1 MNIPSNF
8 IRESS
13 KLLSRI
19 RLPRTTL
26 PVLTHI
32 FATLDATGITLA
44 VTDLDRWLE
53 TRMDVPPCPIE
64 PESFL
69 IPPDA
74 IKAMKQADKH
84 TDIKITCKGPRKSRE
99 LRLVMLCGGISVES
113 RYPTLEVS
121 ELPLCP
127 IFDGEEIRI
136 PARTME
142 SLTTVADCASNDAT
156 RYVLN
161 GVLFTPE
168 DGGRLIATDGRR
180 LASAPAE
187 VPPTAFI
194 LPNQTVSVLAHP
206 DFTRSDAHIRL
217 QQVNEAEWISI
228 RSGNH
233 VLTSKIIEGTY
244 PNYRQVI
251 PQHAPELVTFSP
263 GHRTSVIKWLT
274 GLADHESA
282 VNLSWEK
289 RGHLTLTQ
297 RSASDASAVLRVPA
311 EIEGNP
317 PLIAFHPRN
326 LASAFD
332 IGSTLCLSD
341 ELSPGICRHPS
352 GRFCVVKPMRVTI
365 ATAAAVQAE
374 VAPTPDHTRAAA

>member
-8 IRESS
+8 LRESS

-19 RLPRTTL
+19 RHPRTTL

-32 FATLDATGITLA
+32 LATLDATGITLA
-44 VTDLDRWLE
+44 ITDLDRWLE
-53 TRMDVPPCPIE
+53 TRMNTTPGPYE

-74 IKAMKQADKH
+74 MKAMKQADKH
-84 TDIKITCKGPRKSRE
+84 TDIKITCKDPIKRRE
-99 LRLVMLCGGISVES
+99 LRLVMACGGITVES
-113 RYPTLEVS
+113 RHLTLEVS
-121 ELPLCP
+121 ELPLRP
-127 IFDGEEIRI
+127 VMDSQEILI
-136 PARTME
+136 PARTIE
-142 SLTTVADCASNDAT
+142 SLAIVAGCASNDAT

-168 DGGRLIATDGRR
+168 DGGRLVATDGRR
-180 LASAPAE
+180 LACAPAE
-187 VPPTAFI
+187 VPPTPFI

-206 DFTRSDAHIRL
+206 DFTRSDAHI
-217 QQVNEAEWISI
+217 QIQKVDDTEWISI

-233 VLTSKIIEGTY
+233 VLLSKTIEGNY

-251 PQHAPELVTFSP
+251 PHQAPVLVTFSP
-263 GHRTSVIKWLT
+263 GHRAAVIKWLRT
-274 GLADHESA
+274 LTDHESA

-289 RGHLTLTQ
+289 KGHLTLTQ

-311 EIEGNP
+311 EIEGAP
-317 PLIAFHPRN
+317 PLIAFHPRY
-326 LASAFD
+326 LADAFE

-352 GRFCVVKPMRVTI
+352 GRFCVVMPMRITI
-365 ATAAAVQAE
+365 ATAAAVQTE
-374 VAPTPDHTRAAA
+374 VAKAA

>member
-19 RLPRTTL
+19 RHPRTTL

-32 FATLDATGITLA
+32 LATLDSTGITLA
-44 VTDLDRWLE
+44 ITDLDRWLE
-53 TRMDVPPCPIE
+53 TRMDASPGPNE

-74 IKAMKQADKH
+74 MKAMKQADKN
-84 TDIKITCKGPRKSRE
+84 TDIKITCKGPSKRRE
-99 LRLVMLCGGISVES
+99 LRLVMTCGGISVES
-113 RYPTLEVS
+113 RHPTLEAS
-121 ELPLCP
+121 DFPLRP
-127 IFDGEEIRI
+127 VIDGEEIRV
-136 PARTME
+136 PSKTME
-142 SLTTVADCASNDAT
+142 SLTVIADCASNDAT
-156 RYVLN
+156 RYVLS

-168 DGGRLIATDGRR
+168 DGGRLVATDGRR

-187 VPPTAFI
+187 VPPTLFI
-194 LPNQTVSVLAHP
+194 LPNQSVSVLAHP
-206 DFTRSDAHIRL
+206 DFTGNEAHVRL
-217 QQVNEAEWISI
+217 QKLDETEWISI

-233 VLTSKIIEGTY
+233 LLMSKTIEGTY

-251 PQHAPELVTFSP
+251 PHHAPELVTFSP
-263 GHRTSVIKWLT
+263 DHRTSVIKWLR

-289 RGHLTLTQ
+289 KGHLTLAQ

-311 EIEGNP
+311 EIEGSP
-317 PLIAFHPRN
+317 PL
-326 LASAFD
+326 SAFLPRYLAD
-332 IGSTLCLSD
+332 AFEIGSTLCLSD

-352 GRFCVVKPMRVTI
+352 GRFCVVMPMRVNV
-365 ATAAAVQAE
+365 ANAAAVQAE
-374 VAPTPDHTRAAA
+374 AVAAA